1 MYYVIV
7 KKVLRNETFKDGF
20 WFHRKCFKCFV
31 CKQLLVFSGD
41 NYREIDNNYYC
52 QSCAPQPTNQNS
64 SLLAKIDEEMTEP
77 QKQDI
82 VDKIIENTNVPVKPK
97 PMVSRIDYYVMVIII
112 CYVIISFRY
121 VTV

>member
-1 MYYVIV
+1 M
-7 KKVLRNETFKDGF
+7 
-20 WFHRKCFKCFV
+20 
-31 CKQLLVFSGD
+31 LVFSGD

-52 QSCAPQPTNQNS
+52 QTCAPQQTNQNS

-97 PMVSRIDYYVMVIII
+97 PMVSNIITLFLNDVIVLSWHSI
-112 CYVIISFRY
+112 
-121 VTV
+121 T